1 MSAYYY
7 ALILLYTICTAA
19 LPLALDCYICVL
31 ILLLYVSAYY
41 YALILLYTICTAAM
55 PLALENSWEHAA
67 YAVDSAATAAYEAAF
82 SAVEATFS
90 AAEAALGLDMASY
103 AGKAQTQPAAGIQ
116 FTLFTGFF

>member
-1 MSAYYY
+1 M
-7 ALILLYTICTAA
+7 
-19 LPLALDCYICVL
+19 PLALDCYICVL